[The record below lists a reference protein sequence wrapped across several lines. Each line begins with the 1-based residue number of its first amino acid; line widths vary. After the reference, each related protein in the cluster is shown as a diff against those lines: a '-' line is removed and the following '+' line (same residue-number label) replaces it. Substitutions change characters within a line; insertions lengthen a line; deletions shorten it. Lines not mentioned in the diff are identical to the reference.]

1 MMPSVAKYAELS
13 PDGKSLTVH
22 LPLTLRKRGGRK
34 IIISPARRT
43 AMDPSTATHRQ
54 HSDPGAGAGVPLET
68 YAGNGRVRLSD
79 RTCRGRKA

>member
-1 MMPSVAKYAELS
+1 MMPSEAKYAELS

-22 LPLTLRKRGGRK
+22 LPLTLRKRGGRR
-34 IIISPARRT
+34 SSSARRRT

-54 HSDPGAGAGVPLET
+54 HSDPGAGAGVPVET
-68 YAGNGRVRLSD
+68 HAGNRRVCHSD